1 MENNQ
6 ILKKSKVVL
15 IESII
20 MVSVQLLVSLLQFI
34 FEPFQIPVLIEIISS
49 VVVLVLIIIS
59 YKLYKINDKFIK
71 ISIISKLCLFA
82 IFMIVS
88 SRTVVALYIVST
100 LYTSILFFNKKYSRI
115 VSITVVILSVI
126 HSGKIFMTNKAGSS
140 VCQEAFVYLI
150 LLIVFCCLC
159 NIITRLLNDFQEEN
173 MSEIKQKSH
182 EQLEFVGKVSKV
194 ANEMIEDFDNSKELN
209 DKLKDIVKTNSQ
221 SMNDI
226 SNAIED
232 TAKTIQI
239 QNQMNLDTKKYI
251 LNAKKSAEI
260 MVDSSKVAEE
270 ALSEGND
277 VVRELKT
284 KFADVKEANIVTV
297 ESTERLV
304 NKVYK
309 VNEILGAI
317 LNISSQT
324 NLLALNASIEAARAG
339 EAGRGFTVVA
349 DEIRGLSEQTKD
361 AANEITSIIQT
372 LLEDAKIASDN
383 VNKSTV
389 SVENQNE
396 MINLTSDKFKKISN
410 EIGTLKNQI
419 DEINI
424 VVNEIVNA
432 NDKISNHIE
441 TLSATSEEVSATSK
455 EGLRITENSVQILN
469 EYNDIINKIY
479 ELTNKIK

>member
-1 MENNQ
+1 ME
-6 ILKKSKVVL
+6 I
-15 IESII
+15 
-20 MVSVQLLVSLLQFI
+20 
-34 FEPFQIPVLIEIISS
+34 
-49 VVVLVLIIIS
+49 
-59 YKLYKINDKFIK
+59 Y
-71 ISIISKLCLFA
+71 
-82 IFMIVS
+82 
-88 SRTVVALYIVST
+88 
-100 LYTSILFFNKKYSRI
+100 
-115 VSITVVILSVI
+115 
-126 HSGKIFMTNKAGSS
+126 
-140 VCQEAFVYLI
+140 
-150 LLIVFCCLC
+150 
-159 NIITRLLNDFQEEN
+159 
-173 MSEIKQKSH
+173 
-182 EQLEFVGKVSKV
+182 
-194 ANEMIEDFDNSKELN
+194 

-396 MINLTSDKFKKISN
+396 MINFM
-410 EIGTLKNQI
+410 
-419 DEINI
+419 
-424 VVNEIVNA
+424 
-432 NDKISNHIE
+432 
-441 TLSATSEEVSATSK
+441 
-455 EGLRITENSVQILN
+455 
-469 EYNDIINKIY
+469 
-479 ELTNKIK
+479 